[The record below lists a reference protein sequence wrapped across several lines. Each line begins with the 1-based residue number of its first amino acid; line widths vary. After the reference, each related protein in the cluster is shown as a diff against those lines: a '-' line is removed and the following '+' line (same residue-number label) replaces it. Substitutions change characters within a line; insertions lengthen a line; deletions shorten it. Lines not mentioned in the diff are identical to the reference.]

1 MALAGKFL
9 EKSQSI
15 GVLGVDPC
23 PVGRRS
29 ASLKK
34 KKKRPVL
41 QNRPVGRLAR
51 SALVLEDV
59 LLSELVCWRCI
70 YGRLLQPHVEVVSG
84 GELLLT
90 LTLNYSYR
98 TCKHP
103 QLLSYV
109 GCWRAQWKWL
119 FLELF

>member
-34 KKKRPVL
+34 KKKK
-41 QNRPVGRLAR
+41 ASSSK
-51 SALVLEDV
+51 SA
-59 LLSELVCWRCI
+59 SW
-70 YGRLLQPHVEVVSG
+70 
-84 GELLLT
+84 T
-90 LTLNYSYR
+90 L
-98 TCKHP
+98 
-103 QLLSYV
+103 
-109 GCWRAQWKWL
+109 G
-119 FLELF
+119 